1 MQGRE
6 GVADERRERGGI
18 HYFRVTTLF
27 AGDRF
32 CTPNYG
38 VRLCISSATAATKK
52 RVRPTDSHLHDI
64 TWGAISPPIALITHI
79 APCPTIHPAAFRRP
93 FSVIRGF
100 SPHPDDRRFKWMT
113 GGDRRAE
120 QRRGGGLWAP
130 KITRLRPVL
139 QWARPAGRCSWWC
152 YGLICVCL
160 SPIFSILSFFDW
172 LEQWMDVGL
181 EGGLIPSCEAK
192 IGVPDNGS
200 KTEPIVKCDSL
211 IHDLDAFRFAG

>member
-1 MQGRE
+1 MGAVRPNNAQHPNAPEMQGRKG
-6 GVADERRERGGI
+6 GVPLFSRHDTFCQGQILHAQLRGPPMQRPPSLP
-18 HYFRVTTLF
+18 HQLSNSC
-27 AGDRF
+27 D
-32 CTPNYG
+32 
-38 VRLCISSATAATKK
+38 KK
-52 RVRPTDSHLHDI
+52 GVRPTDSHLHYMGRD
-64 TWGAISPPIALITHI
+64 I
-79 APCPTIHPAAFRRP
+79 APDRANHAHRPMSEHPAAFRRP

-113 GGDRRAE
+113 GADRRAE
-120 QRRGGGLWAP
+120 QGRGGGLWAP

-181 EGGLIPSCEAK
+181 ESGG
-192 IGVPDNGS
+192 G
-200 KTEPIVKCDSL
+200 
-211 IHDLDAFRFAG
+211 